1 MKRVSIFLAVL
12 MMVVVASPLYAYQI
26 SPNWDYVSVDK
37 TNTVDVLKVKEYAVT
52 GDMMA
57 GMKITATYADKDGN
71 EEEFWVS
78 GTGEK
83 GSAIFD
89 EFKLSL
95 NGDTYEVNWKIS
107 DLYQNQGAITKLTI
121 DALASNVV
129 FDIYDYA
136 QGLEP
141 ESENPAPGVLN
152 TLGSRRGYAFEYNQ
166 TTYGTG
172 ISATYK
178 DLIAVGGNK
187 AIGDLYGTLEITF
200 NPALAGSFSFKAD
213 TDIIIPIPEPA
224 TVLLLGLGILG
235 LLGYTKK
242 RK

>member
-1 MKRVSIFLAVL
+1 MKKVSILAAIF
-12 MMVVVASPLYAYQI
+12 MMVAVASPLYALQSAI
-26 SPNWDYVSVDK
+26 PGYVSRDNS
-37 TNTVDVLKVKEYAVT
+37 NTVDVLKVKEYAVT

-57 GMKITATYADKDGN
+57 GMEITATYADKDGN
-71 EEEFWVS
+71 EEKIWVS

-95 NGDTYEVNWKIS
+95 NGDTYEVNWKLS
-107 DLYQNQGAITKLTI
+107 DLYKNQGAITTLTI
-121 DALASNVV
+121 NALAGNVA

-141 ESENPAPGVLN
+141 ETENPSPGVVN
-152 TLGSRRGYAFEYNQ
+152 TLGSRRGYAFEYDRAI
-166 TTYGTG
+166 YGKG

-178 DLIAVGGNK
+178 DLIAVGGNDP
-187 AIGDLYGTLEITF
+187 IGDLYGTLEITF
-200 NPALAGSFSFKAD
+200 NPALSGSFSFKAD
-213 TDIIIPIPEPA
+213 TDIIIPVPEPA
-224 TVLLLGLGILG
+224 TVFLLGLGILG
-235 LLGYTKK
+235 LLGYAKK